1 MKKYSKWR
9 ETMENINE
17 VQFKTLLTLEE
28 YNRLIEKFKGSRSDN
43 QTNHY
48 FDTSRFSLKALG
60 ASLRVRERDNFE
72 ITLKRKKGYNLQ
84 EITLPISEEIFLEV
98 KNTGVL
104 PDNEI
109 KTELTPLI
117 GEQKLINFFSLS
129 TERIYLHYKS
139 GIIFIDKSEYL
150 NSVDYELSYL
160 GKKSNETKK
169 EFIQLISELGIQ
181 YKKSEKKI
189 KRAFNAF
196 KKLY

>member
-1 MKKYSKWR
+1 
-9 ETMENINE
+9 MENINE

-72 ITLKRKKGYNLQ
+72 LTLKRKKGYNLQ
-84 EITLPISEEIFLEV
+84 EITLPINEEVFYEIRS
-98 KNTGVL
+98 TGVL

-109 KTELTPLI
+109 KTELIPLI
-117 GEQKLINFFSLS
+117 GDQKLINFFSLS
-129 TERIYLHYKS
+129 TERIYLQYKS

-160 GKKSNETKK
+160 GKKSNDTKK